1 MLTQG
6 IADDEARRGLT
17 EEAAQQHASCCPW
30 CYGLVPV
37 PREVPP
43 LLLNRYRGR
52 LSAGGYRV
60 EVSERGLRTSL
71 EIVTPTAQL
80 YRGREQGQ
88 LWTRRGAMILFVGPL
103 ILLALLWA
111 LGAIGF
117 GIKPLTPR
125 LWRAAAS
132 PDWIDTFRAG
142 FYTTKTHKLTPENG
156 RIQRHR
162 GGSCPPSLDRA
173 YPSV

>member
-1 MLTQG
+1 
-6 IADDEARRGLT
+6 
-17 EEAAQQHASCCPW
+17 
-30 CYGLVPV
+30 
-37 PREVPP
+37 VPP
-43 LLLNRYRGR
+43 KQFLCRSKAVTAHLAAEMA
-52 LSAGGYRV
+52 LSVLAYNLTGV
-60 EVSERGLRTSL
+60 MN
-71 EIVTPTAQL
+71 IV
-80 YRGREQGQ
+80 
-88 LWTRRGAMILFVGPL
+88 
-103 ILLALLWA
+103 
-111 LGAIGF
+111 